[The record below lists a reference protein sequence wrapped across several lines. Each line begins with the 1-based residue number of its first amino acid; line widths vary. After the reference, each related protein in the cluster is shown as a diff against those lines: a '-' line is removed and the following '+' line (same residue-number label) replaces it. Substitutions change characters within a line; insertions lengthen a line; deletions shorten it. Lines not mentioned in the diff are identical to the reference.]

1 MFQYVMNEKT
11 FENFV
16 AFSIDEELI
25 ACVHSNITRNTFS
38 KLFKDSVTF

>member
-1 MFQYVMNEKT
+1 MNEKT

-25 ACVHSNITRNTFS
+25 ACITRNTFS
-38 KLFKDSVTF
+38 KLYKDSVTF